1 MLIFGIIIIILSS
14 FNLKTIKEVKEIYRI
29 SIILLLQIIVILYD
43 SIELDFIN
51 KGISIYND
59 ILIITSYTKIIELII
74 LIITILYIYVI
85 KEYIISTNNGSAA
98 SGKALQSGLHK
109 LLIVLLINILGI
121 ILFIQ

>member
-85 KEYIISTNNGSAA
+85 KEYIISTNNVSTAA
-98 SGKALQSGLHK
+98 VA
-109 LLIVLLINILGI
+109 IR
-121 ILFIQ
+121 FT

>member
-85 KEYIISTNNGSAA
+85 KEYIY
-98 SGKALQSGLHK
+98 
-109 LLIVLLINILGI
+109 INK
-121 ILFIQ
+121 